1 MLGRALGTTTDSG
14 RCVGL
19 PAGGKERGQGEGRGE
34 GGGGWWNEERTN
46 TRGGGCILRESPVFL
61 KNFFLA
67 LLGPVVRSRR
77 VDYWITINFIQRINH
92 CPMDKIGTFLI

>member
-34 GGGGWWNEERTN
+34 GGRGEDGGMRKEQIRG
-46 TRGGGCILRESPVFL
+46 GGGCILRESPVFL
-61 KNFFLA
+61 KALAFYFLSRSPGPGCTKSKSG
-67 LLGPVVRSRR
+67 LL
-77 VDYWITINFIQRINH
+77 DNY
-92 CPMDKIGTFLI
+92 